1 MSLKRLLG
9 TLLVVCL
16 ITWPLLLPSLALAEP
31 AAQGSCAGNV
41 LLNPG
46 FEDGFS
52 DRGAGQVTVAN
63 GWNPWYQDGPGQQEG
78 YNRRP
83 EYKPEDAKL
92 HTRRRIHSGNFA
104 QKLFTTFGTHN
115 AGLFQQ
121 VQVSVGSQLTFSA
134 WVQAWSSQDP
144 NPDKVVAPGNYHI
157 TVGIDPN
164 GGTDGTSSNVVWVE
178 PRMEYNTW
186 LHPEVQATAKAGTI
200 TVFIR
205 GYNEFR
211 DNFNDSYWDDACL
224 TVVKP
229 TPRTTNTPKATP
241 TRTLTP
247 TPEASPTPTLTRTPM
262 PGGICIS
269 VFEDAN
275 ENGRRDEGEKLV
287 AGAVVAILD
296 SNRMELEKHT
306 TDGLSEPTCL
316 SDLAAG
322 TYYLKRLNPVGYV
335 STVPDDW
342 GVAVVTGANTSV
354 ELGCKFRPVPS
365 ATPTAS
371 PPPLPT
377 ATPTP
382 RPVLRELGH
391 SVYQVSGILLAAFA
405 LFILL
410 GLRYLRK
417 LT

>member
-1 MSLKRLLG
+1 
-9 TLLVVCL
+9 
-16 ITWPLLLPSLALAEP
+16 
-31 AAQGSCAGNV
+31 
-41 LLNPG
+41 
-46 FEDGFS
+46 
-52 DRGAGQVTVAN
+52 
-63 GWNPWYQDGPGQQEG
+63 
-78 YNRRP
+78 
-83 EYKPEDAKL
+83 
-92 HTRRRIHSGNFA
+92 
-104 QKLFTTFGTHN
+104 
-115 AGLFQQ
+115 
-121 VQVSVGSQLTFSA
+121 
-134 WVQAWSSQDP
+134 
-144 NPDKVVAPGNYHI
+144 
-157 TVGIDPN
+157 
-164 GGTDGTSSNVVWVE
+164 
-178 PRMEYNTW
+178 
-186 LHPEVQATAKAGTI
+186 
-200 TVFIR
+200 
-205 GYNEFR
+205 
-211 DNFNDSYWDDACL
+211 
-224 TVVKP
+224 
-229 TPRTTNTPKATP
+229 
-241 TRTLTP
+241 
-247 TPEASPTPTLTRTPM
+247 
-262 PGGICIS
+262 
-269 VFEDAN
+269 
-275 ENGRRDEGEKLV
+275 
-287 AGAVVAILD
+287 VVAILD